1 MQNSNPAATSLF
13 EAQPMGGKIVI
24 ITHSKLDVKQ
34 TPRQLLTRYWA
45 KRVVTSHMKV
55 LNDITYSTILPAR

>member
-13 EAQPMGGKIVI
+13 EALPMGGEIVI
-24 ITHSKLDVKQ
+24 IVHSKLDVKQ
-34 TPRQLLTRYWA
+34 TPSQLLTRYWA

-55 LNDITYSTILPAR
+55 LNDISKSTIFPAR